1 MPGVTKENQTLMVAE
16 GAQISIFAI
25 KFVPGMNQDYE
36 VRRSYTFIFYFIVFT
51 SHYITDRIKKL
62 ELHLLLVLILLKI
75 KTWDVQIN
83 VQNQYNDVQNQPQ
96 PASTPVD
103 TKHKHHTSSLE
114 PSSKIQNTNFNDVN
128 DLELWR
134 TKFYR
139 TL

>member
-1 MPGVTKENQTLMVAE
+1 MPGVTKENLTLMVAE
-16 GAQISIFAI
+16 RAQISIFAI

-83 VQNQYNDVQNQPQ
+83 VHN
-96 PASTPVD
+96 
-103 TKHKHHTSSLE
+103 
-114 PSSKIQNTNFNDVN
+114 
-128 DLELWR
+128 
-134 TKFYR
+134 
-139 TL
+139 

>member
-1 MPGVTKENQTLMVAE
+1 MVAE
-16 GAQISIFAI
+16 GTQISIFAI

-83 VQNQYNDVQNQPQ
+83 VQN
-96 PASTPVD
+96 
-103 TKHKHHTSSLE
+103 
-114 PSSKIQNTNFNDVN
+114 
-128 DLELWR
+128 
-134 TKFYR
+134 
-139 TL
+139 